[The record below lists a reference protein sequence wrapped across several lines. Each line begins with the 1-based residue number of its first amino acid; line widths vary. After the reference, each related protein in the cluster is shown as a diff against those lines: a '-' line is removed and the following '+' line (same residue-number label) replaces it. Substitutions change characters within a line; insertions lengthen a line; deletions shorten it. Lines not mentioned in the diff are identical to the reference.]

1 MTIQNLNGLTDE
13 KIFAACPSVFAE
25 SKHDSRSDRYMYIPT
40 SRILVAL
47 REVGFVPTTAMQAR
61 ARTADRQEFTKHL
74 LRLRKVADLGY
85 GKPEV
90 HEIVLVNS
98 HDGSSA
104 YNLYGG
110 IFRLVCTNGLIRGDI
125 DSAMKVYH
133 KGNVVDQ
140 VVESTI
146 EIAGRSEQVMEDIAC
161 MKRIQLSRAEQLL
174 LSEFA
179 LKVRFDLNEGD
190 KSEGKKKE
198 TIYQPADLLRVHRA
212 EDARNDLF
220 TTFNIIQENVI
231 KGGVSRRDRKGKR
244 HTTREIKNIDQN
256 VKINRLLWLLA
267 QKMMELKR

>member
-13 KIFAACPSVFAE
+13 KIFAACPSVFAL

-256 VKINRLLWLLA
+256 VEINRLLWLLA
-267 QKMMELKR
+267 QKMMELK